1 MLIFF
6 LRQITYPKK
15 LTHHQFKMRYF
26 IHCDN
31 SFRKQQLS
39 VSKLAFL
46 DTDIDEED
54 SKKLNTITFLYGYTY
69 AKINFAFS
77 KMNIRL
83 NRRNPDEI
91 SNCLTFCDCVILFHN
106 FVEYS
111 NGMQSII
118 DICLKEDIPLVIF
131 SDHIKRGF
139 LSNSTGDLAITQEF
153 PKIVRND
160 KIIKVQDFNFE
171 PYKYIPSISFKQVV
185 ELTRRNYTEL
195 NKEKAEKKIKYYN
208 LSLKKS

>member
-1 MLIFF
+1 
-6 LRQITYPKK
+6 
-15 LTHHQFKMRYF
+15 MRYF

-31 SFRKQQLS
+31 SFRKQQLIA
-39 VSKLAFL
+39 SKLAFL

-54 SKKLNTITFLYGYTY
+54 PQKLNTITFLYGYTY
-69 AKINFAFS
+69 SKINFAFS
-77 KMNIRL
+77 KMNVRL
-83 NRRNPDEI
+83 NRRNPGEI

-139 LSNSTGDLAITQEF
+139 LSNATGDLAITQKF
-153 PKIVRND
+153 PKIIRND
-160 KIIKVQDFNFE
+160 KIIKVQDFNFQ

-195 NKEKAEKKIKYYN
+195 NEEKVEKKIKYYN
-208 LSLKKS
+208 LSLKKP

>member
-1 MLIFF
+1 M
-6 LRQITYPKK
+6 
-15 LTHHQFKMRYF
+15 THHQFKMRYF

-31 SFRKQQLS
+31 SFRKHQLIA
-39 VSKLAFL
+39 SKLAFL

-54 SKKLNTITFLYGYTY
+54 PKKLNTITFLYGYTY
-69 AKINFAFS
+69 SKINFAFS
-77 KMNIRL
+77 KMNVRL

-139 LSNSTGDLAITQEF
+139 LSNATGDLAITQEF

-160 KIIKVQDFNFE
+160 KIIKVQDFNFQ

-185 ELTRRNYTEL
+185 KLTRRNYTEL
-195 NKEKAEKKIKYYN
+195 NKEKTEKKIKYYN
-208 LSLKKS
+208 LSLKKP